1 MLTMALRHCPNG
13 IIAVLTMI
21 PLGERNMKRRILYR
35 LLVIAALITFG
46 QGAAQASVNK
56 VGGTWVLSPVAWHP
70 HKMHENYPF
79 DMAEKSTGDTDASAQ
94 FSTDHVHPRAGANA
108 TEY

>member
-1 MLTMALRHCPNG
+1 
-13 IIAVLTMI
+13 
-21 PLGERNMKRRILYR
+21 MKRKILYR

-70 HKMHENYPF
+70 QKMHENYPF
-79 DMAEKSTGDTDASAQ
+79 DMADKSTGDTYASAQ
-94 FSTDHVHPRAGANA
+94 FAADHFPTHAGVNA
-108 TEY
+108 TSR

>member
-1 MLTMALRHCPNG
+1 
-13 IIAVLTMI
+13 
-21 PLGERNMKRRILYR
+21 MKRKIIYR

-70 HKMHENYPF
+70 H
-79 DMAEKSTGDTDASAQ
+79 
-94 FSTDHVHPRAGANA
+94 
-108 TEY
+108 